1 MDGGSQEKLFMGEQ
15 GHVKYLTISERSK
28 ENKKL
33 REENLCL
40 EMIYGSVDEGWHPE
54 VNVQGADGN
63 YQNLGKDIKKDG
75 EKHCQL
81 MVEIY
86 GSVMNHIDLMN
97 HLSLSP
103 APPLPFLS
111 MSLHY

>member
-1 MDGGSQEKLFMGEQ
+1 MDGGGQEKLSMGEQ
-15 GHVKYLTISERSK
+15 GHTKYLTISERSK

-40 EMIYGSVDEGWHPE
+40 EMIYGPVAEGWPPE
-54 VNVQGADGN
+54 VGVRADDGD
-63 YQNLGKDIKKDG
+63 YQNLGKDIKRDG
-75 EKHCQL
+75 EMCCQL

-103 APPLPFLS
+103 APPLPFPS
-111 MSLHY
+111 MSFHY

>member
-1 MDGGSQEKLFMGEQ
+1 MGEQ
-15 GHVKYLTISERSK
+15 GHTKYLTISERSK

-33 REENLCL
+33 REENLCV
-40 EMIYGSVDEGWHPE
+40 ETIDGPVDEGWPPE
-54 VNVQGADGN
+54 VNGQGADRD

-86 GSVMNHIDLMN
+86 GCVMNHIDLMN

-103 APPLPFLS
+103 APPLPFPS
-111 MSLHY
+111 MSFHY